1 MNPSQPGMPSRTTL
15 IVNARLVNEGRE
27 FDADLRIANGR
38 IDAIGPQLAARD
50 DEDVVDARGRRLL
63 PGLVDDQVHFRE
75 PGMEHKADMATE
87 SAAAVAGGI
96 TSFMDMPNT
105 SPPTLDAAAL
115 EDKYRRA
122 AGRVWG
128 NHGFYMG
135 ASNDNIEA
143 IRAIDPKATPGLK
156 VFMGASTGNMLVDDP
171 DTLDAIFRDAPVPII
186 THCEDTPMIE
196 AELARFKAK
205 YGDDIPAECHP
216 DIRSREACI
225 KSTRL
230 AIALARTHGT
240 RLHVLHITTADEL
253 ALFERGPLVDAD
265 GKVRKRITAETCVH
279 FTRFDRSDYARL
291 GHLIKCNPA
300 VKEASDRE
308 AIVRALADDTL
319 DVLAT
324 DHAPHTWEEKHAP
337 YTRAPSGLPLVQ
349 DALRAAL
356 ELVHEGLLTTAQVVQ
371 KFAHAPAQLFD
382 VAERGFLRE
391 GYHADLVLVDDTP
404 AVVRREDVLSKCGW
418 SPFQGMTFHSR
429 VASTWVNGIQVWD
442 GDRLVGSPRG
452 QRLAFNR

>member
-1 MNPSQPGMPSRTTL
+1 MPSPATL

-27 FDADLRIANGR
+27 FDGDLRIADGR
-38 IDAIGPQLAARD
+38 IGEIGQGLASRHG
-50 DEDVVDARGRRLL
+50 ETVVDAAGRRLL
-63 PGLVDDQVHFRE
+63 PGMIDDQVHFRE
-75 PGMEHKADMATE
+75 PGMEYKADMAIE
-87 SAAAVAGGI
+87 SGAAVAGGL

-122 AGRVWG
+122 AGRVRG
-128 NHGFYMG
+128 NYGFYMG
-135 ASNDNIEA
+135 TSTDNLEA
-143 IRAIDPKATPGLK
+143 IQRLDPRSAPGVK

-171 DTLDAIFRDAPVPII
+171 EVLDAVFRDVPTPII

-196 AELARFKAK
+196 AAMAVYKAK

-230 AIALARTHGT
+230 AIELARRHGT
-240 RLHVLHITTADEL
+240 RLHVLHISTADEL
-253 ALFERGPLVDAD
+253 ALFERGPLVRAD
-265 GKVRKRITAETCVH
+265 GSRKQITAETCIH
-279 FTRFDRSDYARL
+279 FLRFDRSDYATL

-300 VKEASDRE
+300 IKDPADRE
-308 AIVRALADDTL
+308 ALIRALADDVI

-324 DHAPHTWEEKHAP
+324 DHAPHLLEEKQNP

-349 DALRAAL
+349 YALNAAL
-356 ELVHEGLLTTAQVVQ
+356 ELVHEGHLTTAQVVQ

-382 VAERGFLRE
+382 VVQRGFLRE
-391 GYHADLVLVDDTP
+391 GYAADLVLIDDVPLT
-404 AVVRREDVLSKCGW
+404 VRRQDVLSKCGW
-418 SPFQGMTFHSR
+418 SPFEGRTFHSR
-429 VASTWVNGIQVWD
+429 IGATWVNGVLGWD
-442 GDRLVGSPRG
+442 GERLVGAPNG
-452 QRLAFNR
+452 QRLAFDR